1 MEKKLH
7 RIRVHLKK
15 NQHAKL
21 ENDRNWTKK
30 ELPTKRILRRTFTLN
45 DDHESDLSFSDA
57 PLKCP
62 ATFTDEE
69 VKTTGTAIPIMS
81 TERIKSSVQ
90 EQISSPLSSRPGFK
104 DLVSNK
110 QLKPYAT
117 DIVLITHSFWIHQTR
132 IGETLIRLARIV
144 KRLLR
149 EEITRDKAAIRNII
163 ERVPRTT
170 LKSSVGEVE
179 LCTTYVDPILCTLSW
194 IQIAEFFCDG

>member
-1 MEKKLH
+1 
-7 RIRVHLKK
+7 
-15 NQHAKL
+15 
-21 ENDRNWTKK
+21 
-30 ELPTKRILRRTFTLN
+30 
-45 DDHESDLSFSDA
+45 
-57 PLKCP
+57 
-62 ATFTDEE
+62 
-69 VKTTGTAIPIMS
+69 MS

-104 DLVSNK
+104 DLKAIRNRYCSYHTFFL
-110 QLKPYAT
+110 LKPKQ
-117 DIVLITHSFWIHQTR
+117 HWIHQTR